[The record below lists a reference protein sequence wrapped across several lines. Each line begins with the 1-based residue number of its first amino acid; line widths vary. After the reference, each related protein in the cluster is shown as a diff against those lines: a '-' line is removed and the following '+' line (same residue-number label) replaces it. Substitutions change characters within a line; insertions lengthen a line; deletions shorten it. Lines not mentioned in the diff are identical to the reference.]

1 MVFAN
6 DRLKRVWRRV
16 RTYGR
21 MKSDGLTTASD
32 DGGWNRN
39 VAGEHMGGQLT
50 YKGDGPGARRGL
62 GLGAVILIHGLLIWA
77 LTNGLGAKVVE
88 AVKSPL
94 IAKIIET
101 PPEVKRDEIPP
112 PPPPV
117 LDTPPPFV
125 PPPEITINAPAPAP
139 HAIQAVQSKV
149 AAPSTPTEPAVTPRA
164 DPDHPNRKPPYPAS
178 SVRMGEEGT
187 VVLNLY
193 IRTDGTVQEAR
204 VEKSSG
210 FAKLDQSAVRYAE
223 SNWRFLP
230 AMQAGMAVAVWH
242 RVAVTFRLD
251 QQ

>member
-1 MVFAN
+1 M
-6 DRLKRVWRRV
+6 
-16 RTYGR
+16 
-21 MKSDGLTTASD
+21 S
-32 DGGWNRN
+32 
-39 VAGEHMGGQLT
+39 GELT
-50 YKGDGPGARRGL
+50 YKGGEPGARRGI

-77 LTNGLGAKVVE
+77 LMNGLGAKVVE
-88 AVKSPL
+88 AVKAPL

-101 PPEVKRDEIPP
+101 PPEVKREEMPPP

-125 PPPEITINAPAPAP
+125 PPPEIAINTPPPPASQ
-139 HAIQAVQSKV
+139 AIQAVQSKI
-149 AAPSTPTEPAVTPRA
+149 AAPSAPMEPSVTPRA

-193 IRTDGTVQEAR
+193 IRADGTVQEAR
-204 VEKSSG
+204 VERSSG

-242 RVAVTFRLD
+242 RVAVTFHLD